1 MNLNGLE
8 AFQAILPPT
17 PTKTVLTCLLWYL
30 ISSITSQLSKVILF
44 KFTYPLFLSSCQFF
58 IGGTLSYCFIEIANK
73 YPEFASRYFPKGSV
87 PVEPPSLVL
96 NSGSKGNDTN
106 KSLKIFN
113 RVKFAQILPMGLF
126 SLVGKI
132 FSLNATSLISLA
144 TVSSVKALSPL
155 LIVAGYR
162 IVYGV
167 KLPLVTYLSLVPLL
181 FGVLLMILSDAIH
194 SKKVD
199 TVDQDSTTS
208 TSYILP
214 SIDYYQ
220 LKGLIFCLLSAIT
233 YAAQNIYSKLLVTWD
248 ALPGTNPKS
257 LVLRTGS
264 EKISTA
270 PQVRVNNENPVVTP
284 PHSPGNSSFFN
295 FSPSKMV
302 RQRTG
307 SIKLPYSTSDL
318 RLDVKKEEEQNHYSS
333 YNQAVQQNNQE
344 INNPFLSAVGGATA
358 STNDT
363 YEKPDKMTI
372 ILYCSI
378 IGFIFSF
385 GGFLTRELPEIF
397 EAFTTKAAEAAAAAT
412 STDSST
418 GNIINESTIDT
429 LSESISLLILVFFDS
444 LSHFLQT
451 LLSFHLLGSIP
462 ALSYSIASMMKRI
475 VLITVSI
482 IFAVGIESN
491 GSWYSHITREQ
502 FFGLI
507 LISIGLYCYDKWGC
521 TDFNR

>member
-1 MNLNGLE
+1 MNLNDLE
-8 AFQAILPPT
+8 AFQAILPPI

-30 ISSITSQLSKVILF
+30 ISSITSQLSKVILV
-44 KFTYPLFLSSCQFF
+44 KFTYPLFLLLCQFF
-58 IGGTLSYCFIEIANK
+58 IGGAFSFCFIEIANK

-87 PVEPPSLVL
+87 PVEPPSLVV
-96 NSGSKGNDTN
+96 SPGGKSNDSN
-106 KSLKIFN
+106 KSLRIFN

-126 SLVGKI
+126 LLVGKI
-132 FSLNATSLISLA
+132 FLLNATSLISLA

-167 KLPLVTYLSLVPLL
+167 KLPLVTYLLLVPLL

-194 SKKVD
+194 TKKVD

-233 YAAQNIYSKLLVTWD
+233 YAAQNIYLKLLVTWD
-248 ALPGTNPKS
+248 AVPGTNPKS
-257 LVLRTGS
+257 LVLRTSS
-264 EKISTA
+264 EKNSTT
-270 PQVRVNNENPVVTP
+270 PEVRINNENAVVTP
-284 PHSPGNSSFFN
+284 PRSPGNSSFFN

-302 RQRTG
+302 RNRTG

-333 YNQAVQQNNQE
+333 YNQTIQQNNQE
-344 INNPFLSAVGGATA
+344 INNPFFAAVGGATA

-385 GGFLTRELPEIF
+385 GGFLTQELPEIF
-397 EAFTTKAAEAAAAAT
+397 EAFTTKAAEVAAAS
-412 STDSST
+412 STEPST
-418 GNIINESTIDT
+418 GNIVNESTIDT
-429 LSESISLLILVFFDS
+429 LSESISLLLLVFFDS

-451 LLSFHLLGSIP
+451 LLSFHLLGLIP

-482 IFAVGIESN
+482 IFAVGIEST
-491 GSWYSHITREQ
+491 GSWYNHITREQ
-502 FFGLI
+502 FFGLV